1 VDSGRESRI
10 VSGLHE
16 TRALLAS
23 PASQQRAKRWSSADT
38 IPVRLEECNGR
49 WFSEA
54 APTADQ
60 TGAFWDD
67 CKTFTQPLIDAK
79 IVKKN
84 ETERS
89 LEMPNGGRIRA
100 KTAWDAATRP
110 GDYVA
115 VLAYVTPDKTRTG
128 ALQALRRRV
137 GELTGRAT
145 TLGFGPR
152 FLHSTGQL
160 HKGGAGNGVFL
171 QITAADATD
180 AVVPGAGYGFATLKM
195 AQALGD
201 FQSLREHGRRA
212 VRIHLSKNAT
222 RDLAAIVG
230 KLKAAV
236 PAA

>member
-1 VDSGRESRI
+1 
-10 VSGLHE
+10 
-16 TRALLAS
+16 
-23 PASQQRAKRWSSADT
+23 
-38 IPVRLEECNGR
+38 
-49 WFSEA
+49 
-54 APTADQ
+54 
-60 TGAFWDD
+60 
-67 CKTFTQPLIDAK
+67 
-79 IVKKN
+79 
-84 ETERS
+84 
-89 LEMPNGGRIRA
+89 
-100 KTAWDAATRP
+100 
-110 GDYVA
+110 
-115 VLAYVTPDKTRTG
+115 
-128 ALQALRRRV
+128 V